1 MTAVVY
7 ENLFA
12 AIVAVEP
19 RFFSV
24 DILLQIRIL
33 TPWNQHE
40 LKIIVLFISSDK
52 HSQGVSFCTQ
62 FYLYIL
68 F

>member
-24 DILLQIRIL
+24 DILLQIIIL

-40 LKIIVLFISSDK
+40 LKIKVLFISSDK
-52 HSQGVSFCTQ
+52 HKQGV
-62 FYLYIL
+62 
-68 F
+68 